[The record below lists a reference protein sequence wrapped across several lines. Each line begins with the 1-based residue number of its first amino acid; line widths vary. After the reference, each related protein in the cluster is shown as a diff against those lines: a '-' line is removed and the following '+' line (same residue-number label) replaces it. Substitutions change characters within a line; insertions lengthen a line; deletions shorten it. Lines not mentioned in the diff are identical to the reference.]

1 MKQSSFETHHVAV
14 WGDFEEQLGRFEKV
28 ATRRSIDDEE
38 RNRFVDNFELI
49 SKHLALAK
57 SRGYSLE
64 LVEQLN
70 ELVTRGHFV
79 LHKTQSNPLENIV
92 AFFVSGF
99 AIEVRRARY
108 FVLVAAISFLLPA
121 FVIGAMIQYS
131 PHYVTTV
138 LSSGQIQQIERMYSA
153 TEARIGRERSG
164 ASDIAMFGFYVYNN
178 TQIGLR
184 VFATGVLFCLPSIFA
199 LGFNGLFISAVIN
212 HLTVIGLGTT
222 VLSFVA
228 GHSAL
233 ELTAIILSGAAG
245 IMLGYSLIHPGTLA
259 RREAV
264 RRAGS
269 SAIKVILGAAFMFI
283 LAAFIEAFWSSLR
296 FVAPVIK
303 YLVGACLWVL
313 TLSYFLFAG
322 RNADR
327 ETTGRT

>member
-1 MKQSSFETHHVAV
+1 MKQSSFETQHVDI
-14 WGDFEEQLGRFEKV
+14 WDEFENQLIRFESLAK
-28 ATRRSIDDEE
+28 RRSVDNEE
-38 RNRFVDNFELI
+38 RNRFVNNFELI

-64 LVEQLN
+64 LVEHLN

-79 LHKTQSNPLENIV
+79 LHKSQASPLENIV
-92 AFFVSGF
+92 SFFVSGF

-121 FVIGAMIQYS
+121 LVIGAMIQYS

-138 LSSGQIQQIERMYSA
+138 LSSAQIQQIERMYST

-164 ASDIAMFGFYVYNN
+164 ASDIATFGFYVYNN
-178 TQIGLR
+178 TQLGLR
-184 VFATGVLFCLPSIFA
+184 VFATGVLFCLPSILV
-199 LGFNGLFISAVIN
+199 LGFNGLFISAIIN
-212 HLTVIGLGTT
+212 HLSVIGLGTT

-233 ELTAIILSGAAG
+233 ELSAIVLSGAAG
-245 IMLGYSLIHPGTLA
+245 IKLGYSLIHPGALT

-269 SAIKVILGAAFMFI
+269 SAVKVVLGAALMFI

-296 FVAPVIK
+296 FVAPEIK
-303 YLVGACLWVL
+303 YLVGTCLWLL
-313 TLSYFLFAG
+313 TFSYFLFAG
-322 RNADR
+322 RDADR
-327 ETTGRT
+327 EITDRA